1 MRPYAIF
8 PNVQYAILICQY
20 AISVLTENSGF
31 KHSVRTR
38 HLNAIPRAVIGPD
51 QLYLHSNVPALV
63 AIFIRFRRRGART
76 AGGAAAG
83 RPRRVR
89 RNRMNIV
96 TRAGTLE
103 WRCPPCACCLL
114 NWLKPRP
121 SRPLTDACPVI
132 KKKKKKKKKKTCRA
146 HLGLNGCVS
155 KPKP

>member
-1 MRPYAIF
+1 MTSKPAPLESTRRA
-8 PNVQYAILICQY
+8 L
-20 AISVLTENSGF
+20 SSGAG
-31 KHSVRTR
+31 
-38 HLNAIPRAVIGPD
+38 LEVIGQAQRENEALKRDPEGSDRPD

-103 WRCPPCACCLL
+103 WRCPPE
-114 NWLKPRP
+114 
-121 SRPLTDACPVI
+121 
-132 KKKKKKKKKKTCRA
+132 
-146 HLGLNGCVS
+146 
-155 KPKP
+155 